1 MRFRNLI
8 IRNPGHYESN
18 HSQMPIKLHCKS
30 VLCGLISSTSAP
42 LYNLQLGR
50 GYIGDDSLEAT
61 VTNAIVQDPPRPRF
75 SLLSLSLSLSLSL
88 HFSLSIRRSPP
99 RTEFSSTRRRISPR
113 GGFTILAQGL
123 KGTRKS
129 RLFAGND
136 NSSSTTP

>member
-30 VLCGLISSTSAP
+30 VLCGLISPTSAP

-75 SLLSLSLSLSLSL
+75 SLLSLSLSL
-88 HFSLSIRRSPP
+88 P
-99 RTEFSSTRRRISPR
+99 ISP
-113 GGFTILAQGL
+113 FLPFD
-123 KGTRKS
+123 S
-129 RLFAGND
+129 PF
-136 NSSSTTP
+136 STTYRIFLHAEEDLSSRWVHDPRPGFERDSKISSVRGERQ

>member
-30 VLCGLISSTSAP
+30 VLCGLISPTSAP

-75 SLLSLSLSLSLSL
+75 SLLSLSLSPY
-88 HFSLSIRRSPP
+88 LSISPFRFAVLHHVQNFPP
-99 RTEFSSTRRRISPR
+99 RGGGSPR
-113 GGFTILAQGL
+113 GGFTIFAQGL